1 MTIDSLSFAGLFR
14 EEQNNPL
21 SDPTM
26 GYTKVDHFFRT
37 NSNPDPANKLI
48 YYIIVLILEKDH
60 IGMSVV

>member
-14 EEQNNPL
+14 EGQNNQL

-26 GYTKVDHFFRT
+26 GYTKVDYFFCT
-37 NSNPDPANKLI
+37 ITNPDPVNKLI

-60 IGMSVV
+60 VEMSVV